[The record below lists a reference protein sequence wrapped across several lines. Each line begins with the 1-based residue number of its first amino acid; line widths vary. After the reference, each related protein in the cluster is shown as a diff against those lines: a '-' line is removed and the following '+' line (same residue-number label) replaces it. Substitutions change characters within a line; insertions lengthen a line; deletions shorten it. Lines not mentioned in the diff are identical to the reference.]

1 MFTIKSYMATQIMLY
16 REYLTAEAVRHW
28 EHFETIFEILL
39 MNKVRNEILLIFCD
53 VIPELNE
60 RTSKTHNLQ
69 DQPAQCIAFYTI
81 RQLRCERGRFSRR
94 PPVVFVSFQDTL

>member
-1 MFTIKSYMATQIMLY
+1 MATQIMLY
-16 REYLTAEAVRHW
+16 RDHLTAEAVRHW
-28 EHFETIFEILL
+28 EHFEILL

-60 RTSKTHNLQ
+60 HTPKTHNLQ

>member
-1 MFTIKSYMATQIMLY
+1 MATQIMLY
-16 REYLTAEAVRHW
+16 REYLTAEAVRYW

-39 MNKVRNEILLIFCD
+39 MNKVRNEILLIFCE

>member
-1 MFTIKSYMATQIMLY
+1 MLY
-16 REYLTAEAVRHW
+16 RDYLTAEAVRHW

-60 RTSKTHNLQ
+60 HTPKIHNLQ
-69 DQPAQCIAFYTI
+69 DQPAQCIAFLYHKATKVQKGQI
-81 RQLRCERGRFSRR
+81 QSSSTSRFCKLSRY
-94 PPVVFVSFQDTL
+94 SLTLS